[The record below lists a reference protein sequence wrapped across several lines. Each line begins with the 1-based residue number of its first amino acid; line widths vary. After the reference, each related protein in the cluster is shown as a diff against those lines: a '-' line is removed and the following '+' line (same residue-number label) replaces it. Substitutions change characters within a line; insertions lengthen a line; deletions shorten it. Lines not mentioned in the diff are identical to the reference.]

1 MYDYGSVLTLNFY
14 TACMTYFIC
23 WNTGFMLT
31 HFSPFLTQKFN
42 TLSLLQRQTCRS
54 KDGWMRAQKEGQGRE
69 KARGSVKLKSV
80 SLITQWLKIFELFT
94 GCIVYMFGIFKQ
106 NCISCSVTIPVKL
119 LKRNQ
124 AKSQAP
130 VCYAVSNLKA
140 NSSLTHSRFHAGGN
154 KPLTVPLSASQI
166 MSSVKDQWVLM
177 IRWPPYWEVGP
188 RRAICIANKM
198 VVTKLQ
204 LTLNITKSAVQF
216 PVTVV

>member
-1 MYDYGSVLTLNFY
+1 
-14 TACMTYFIC
+14 
-23 WNTGFMLT
+23 MLT

-42 TLSLLQRQTCRS
+42 TLSLLQRQTCRP

-130 VCYAVSNLKA
+130 VCYAVSFEGKFISDTQQIPCRWKQA
-140 NSSLTHSRFHAGGN
+140 PHCSSLCQSNYVISEGSVGFNDTVASILRSRSSQSNMHS
-154 KPLTVPLSASQI
+154 Q
-166 MSSVKDQWVLM
+166 
-177 IRWPPYWEVGP
+177 
-188 RRAICIANKM
+188 
-198 VVTKLQ
+198 
-204 LTLNITKSAVQF
+204 
-216 PVTVV
+216 